1 MEDMAVTENAAPS
14 RAPGQEP
21 VADRPRATRQ
31 DRARGRNRMFGVLLA
46 TISLGMFAIVVA
58 FVIVFHALEAYRVIP
73 GF

>member
-1 MEDMAVTENAAPS
+1 MEDIAVTENAAPP
-14 RAPGQEP
+14 RAPGRDA
-21 VADRPRATRQ
+21 VAARATRQ
-31 DRARGRNRMFGVLLA
+31 VRTRNRNRMFGVLLA